1 MTFTTKEKCYLQA
14 RDRFEFLVRSE
25 HTPTGIETKS
35 VSELIG
41 KGKIDLLKEKF
52 KNYDYRSVIK
62 DSNYK
67 DFKSFIMDG
76 NLGVI

>member
-1 MTFTTKEKCYLQA
+1 MTFTRKEKNYLQV

-25 HTPTGIETKS
+25 NTPTGIETVN
-35 VSELIG
+35 VSELID
-41 KGKIDLLKEKF
+41 KGKIDLLKQKF
-52 KNYDYRSVIK
+52 KNYDYESVIK

-67 DFKSFIMDG
+67 DFKSFILDG